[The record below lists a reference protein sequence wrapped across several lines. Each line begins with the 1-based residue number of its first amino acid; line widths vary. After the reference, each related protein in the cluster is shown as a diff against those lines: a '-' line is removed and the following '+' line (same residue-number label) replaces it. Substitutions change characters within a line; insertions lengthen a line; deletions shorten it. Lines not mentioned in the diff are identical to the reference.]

1 MPADAVFTLR
11 VKAFKP
17 YNEED
22 CPYDIIPPPGS
33 KETVNVHTSGN
44 EYPTWHCGNG
54 VDLHV
59 GHYQKPFTFVPKKR
73 IPTTVRMTENHAV
86 LRFEMVDEKDNPG
99 RYYPMGIGFFRADGT
114 EPMGSPF
121 TTGPKSRRVPIMIS
135 GQQQLSPFFNVKFN
149 DPPGTIEFEVERISK
164 LISKGVKEHKSGKD
178 HTKTK
183 GTGTHRTY
191 SIIVVVQ
198 DLKTGQMGVFDSP
211 ELEPPA

>member
-1 MPADAVFTLR
+1 
-11 VKAFKP
+11 
-17 YNEED
+17 
-22 CPYDIIPPPGS
+22 
-33 KETVNVHTSGN
+33 
-44 EYPTWHCGNG
+44 
-54 VDLHV
+54 
-59 GHYQKPFTFVPKKR
+59 
-73 IPTTVRMTENHAV
+73 
-86 LRFEMVDEKDNPG
+86 
-99 RYYPMGIGFFRADGT
+99 
-114 EPMGSPF
+114 
-121 TTGPKSRRVPIMIS
+121 MIS